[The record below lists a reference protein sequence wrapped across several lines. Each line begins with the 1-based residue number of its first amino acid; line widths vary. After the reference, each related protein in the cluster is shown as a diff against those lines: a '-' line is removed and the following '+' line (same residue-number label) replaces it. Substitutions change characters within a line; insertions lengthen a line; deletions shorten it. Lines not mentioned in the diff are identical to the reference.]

1 MNFRL
6 LMCIALGVFTTYLGI
21 VMLVASLRRPPP
33 FMPPPKPNFSAQ
45 ETTVVDVATGEK
57 TIHREITVTTKLAP
71 GPATPPPEKPQLA
84 EPWRGGEIKNQPSF

>member
-33 FMPPPKPNFSAQ
+33 MVLPPKPNFSAR
-45 ETTVVDVATGEK
+45 ETTVVDAATGEK
-57 TIHREITVTTKLAP
+57 TIYREITVTTKLAP
-71 GPATPPPEKPQLA
+71 GPAAPPPEKPRIE
-84 EPWRGGEIKNQPSF
+84 EPVQP